1 MRKDDWITELYYKIL
16 SDKSRKNNGNSG
28 KDVSNYKKISTR
40 PVKLG
45 KIDTSLLKDYFDCD
59 TIFKSQGFI
68 WFADEIK
75 YIEYEEIK

>member
-28 KDVSNYKKISTR
+28 KNVPNYKKISTR

-45 KIDTSLLKDYFDCD
+45 KNR
-59 TIFKSQGFI
+59 
-68 WFADEIK
+68 
-75 YIEYEEIK
+75 YITT